1 MKPKSLALRQN
12 SGTDEVRLS
21 PLLLKQILKPSRP
34 TFAQRLAAK
43 TAFAGPSECWHW
55 LGKPDPC
62 SLGYGRI
69 TRDGV
74 KLYVHRAAWEQA
86 NGPIPAGATILHTC
100 DCPSCLNPAH
110 LVCATQADN
119 VADMVSKR
127 RQRRN
132 LTKAEVVEIDRL
144 DTTGNW
150 SHAKLARKFK
160 VSETAI
166 RRLLSGATWGG
177 VTGRSTQPH
186 KVTAKAKR
194 SYDQPAAAA

>member
-1 MKPKSLALRQN
+1 MKTKSLALRQN
-12 SGTDEVRLS
+12 SAS
-21 PLLLKQILKPSRP
+21 ILIAPAAFLAPVKKARP
-34 TFAQRLAAK
+34 TFEQRLAAK

-119 VADMVSKR
+119 TADMVAKG
-127 RQRRN
+127 RQRGN
-132 LTKAEVVEIDRL
+132 LTKAQVLEIDRL
-144 DTTGNW
+144 DRTGDW
-150 SHAKLARKFK
+150 SHAKLSRKFK
-160 VSETAI
+160 VSETSI
-166 RRLLSGATWGG
+166 RRLLSGATWSAT
-177 VTGRSTQPH
+177 TGRSTKPH